1 MLLFVPR
8 LKFQLI
14 FSDNN
19 MSQPLPQKRVPG
31 KKFETADVFSLFYF
45 PSDNTWDNISL
56 THSSW
61 GSFPRSDRAFVS
73 LGEVISLRVKNKP
86 CSGVLCA
93 KADTLEELASKKE
106 KLLSKMDDGTFDPSN
121 SFLRDLNKSS
131 DGSNAS
137 ARANENVEV
146 GSAHVPERTPTN
158 LLPETDNHSDSE
170 SSSNDTDGEAVV
182 ETPIEN
188 VDPDPSSSFVTLQKE
203 TLTVLKRLNTSL
215 ERRRREDRRMRILLG
230 KFLNNLP
237 GSNSSASPV
246 QVERV
251 LADNELVCP
260 NTGESLMD
268 LPGSSASKFACN
280 IARKLFGEEELING
294 MLDPQ
299 RDSPRVQLE
308 RAKIELIKSCV
319 LKRFPNDDWN
329 AVREAVNQLG
339 RDMKRKRKMRPSP
352 LVEQDN
358 NKKASPAH
366 DA

>member
-1 MLLFVPR
+1 
-8 LKFQLI
+8 
-14 FSDNN
+14 
-19 MSQPLPQKRVPG
+19 
-31 KKFETADVFSLFYF
+31 
-45 PSDNTWDNISL
+45 
-56 THSSW
+56 
-61 GSFPRSDRAFVS
+61 
-73 LGEVISLRVKNKP
+73 
-86 CSGVLCA
+86 
-93 KADTLEELASKKE
+93 
-106 KLLSKMDDGTFDPSN
+106 MDDGTFDPSN
-121 SFLRDLNKSS
+121 SFLRDLNKLS

-137 ARANENVEV
+137 ARATENVEV

-158 LLPETDNHSDSE
+158 VPERTPSNLLPETDNHSDSK
-170 SSSNDTDGEAVV
+170 SSSNDTDGEAVA

-237 GSNSSASPV
+237 GSNLSASPV

-268 LPGSSASKFACN
+268 LPGSFASKFACN
-280 IARKLFGEEELING
+280 VARKLVGEEELING

-299 RDSPRVQLE
+299 RDSLRVQLE

-329 AVREAVNQLG
+329 AVREAVKQLG
-339 RDMKRKRKMRPSP
+339 RDLKRKRKMRPSP

-366 DA
+366 DALS